1 MLQIVSESRMA
12 TGCNSSEWPKSSG
25 SRTLP
30 TTMCAVKG
38 STKAS
43 IIERS
48 DMFGSRITRG
58 IGKKT
63 ATTAPTVGTKLSQ
76 KASAPG

>member
-1 MLQIVSESRMA
+1 MTSGFIENWR
-12 TGCNSSEWPKSSG
+12 PKSSG

-43 IIERS
+43 IIESS

-76 KASAPG
+76 KASAPD